1 MATPANFRLVIDEK
15 FFYLSLQ
22 FPDNLKRLADVK
34 SLHDVTL
41 EASDGLHMTANKSV
55 LAARS
60 LFFEKVFEENPF
72 KENVLFLCLDG
83 LELTQMT
90 RLIYGLEIQVKKT
103 RLEKVL
109 DNKDFLGIH

>member
-1 MATPANFRLVIDEK
+1 MPTPAYFSLVVDEK
-15 FFYLSLQ
+15 FIYLSLK
-22 FPDNLKRLADVK
+22 FPANLKRLADIK

-41 EASDGLHMTANKSV
+41 ESCDGLRITANKSV
-55 LAARS
+55 LLARS
-60 LFFEKVFEENPF
+60 FFFEKVFEENLF

-83 LELTQMT
+83 FELTQMT